1 MSMWNKR
8 LIGLC
13 SGLAAAALLFVSCT
27 DVGYYAQCVSG
38 HWQLMSQRRDID
50 KILAAPDTPDA
61 LAQRLRTVLEIRDFA
76 SQQLLLPD
84 NNSYRSYADLGRSH
98 AVWNVV
104 STPEFSLE
112 PVSWC
117 FPVVGCVSYRGY
129 FQEIDAREFAEDM
142 RRRGHDV
149 HLYGV
154 PAYSTL
160 SWFDDPVLNT
170 FCYADDPHL
179 AGLIFHELAH
189 QLIYVKGDTAF
200 SEAFAQTVEQVGVE
214 RWLES
219 RGQQEQ
225 IERYNQRLQRQKDF
239 LALLQQARRR
249 LDAIYR
255 SPFDPETM
263 RAEKAHAINEFRSE
277 YDKLRSRWGGEGRYD
292 RWVEGPLNN
301 AHFAS
306 VSMYHDLVPAFR
318 LLLDEHN
325 GDLRAYYRAV
335 SELADLPPDER
346 RQALDA
352 YRDETTLAQREQSF
366 KARSR

>member
-1 MSMWNKR
+1 MRNKS
-8 LIGLC
+8 LILLCAGLTA
-13 SGLAAAALLFVSCT
+13 GALLLASCA

-38 HWQLMSQRRDID
+38 HWHLMSQRRDID

-61 LAQRLRTVLEIRDFA
+61 LAQRLRMALEIRDFA
-76 SQQLLLPD
+76 SEDLLLPD
-84 NNSYRSYADLGRSH
+84 NKSYRSYADLGRAH

-104 STPEFSLE
+104 SAPEFSLE

-129 FQEIDAREFAEDM
+129 FHEENAREFAEDM

-170 FCYADDPHL
+170 FCYADDPRL

-189 QLIYVKGDTAF
+189 QLLYVKGDTAF
-200 SEAFAQTVEQVGVE
+200 SEAFAQTIEQVGVE

-225 IERYNQRLQRQKDF
+225 IEQYKQRLHRQKEF
-239 LALLQQARRR
+239 LALLQQTRSR

-255 SPFDPETM
+255 SPLDPEIM
-263 RAEKAHAINEFRSE
+263 RAEKTHAIDEFRSE
-277 YDKLRSRWGGEGRYD
+277 YAKLRSRWGGEGRYD

-318 LLLDEHN
+318 MLLDEHK
-325 GDLRAYYRAV
+325 GDLRAFYRAV
-335 SELADLPPDER
+335 SELADLPADKR
-346 RQALDA
+346 HQALDA
-352 YRDETTLAQREQSF
+352 YRDETALAQREQPL
-366 KARSR
+366 KARP

>member
-1 MSMWNKR
+1 MNIRNKP
-8 LIGLC
+8 LIRLC
-13 SGLAAAALLFVSCT
+13 SGLAAGALLLASCT

-50 KILAAPDTPDA
+50 KILNAPDTPEA

-76 SQQLLLPD
+76 SQELLLPD
-84 NNSYRSYADLGRSH
+84 NKSYRSYADLGRAH

-129 FQEIDAREFAEDM
+129 FQEEDAREFAEDM

-170 FCYADDPHL
+170 FCFADDPRL

-189 QLIYVKGDTAF
+189 QLLYVKGDTAF

-225 IERYNQRLQRQKDF
+225 IEQYNQRLQRQKDF
-239 LALLQQARRR
+239 LALLQQTRSK
-249 LDAIYR
+249 LDDIYQ
-255 SPFDPETM
+255 SPFDPEAM
-263 RAEKAHAINEFRSE
+263 RAEKARAINEFRLG
-277 YDKLRSRWGGEGRYD
+277 YDKLRSSWGGEGGYD

-318 LLLDEHN
+318 LLLDEHK
-325 GDLRAYYRAV
+325 GDLSAFYRAV
-335 SELADLPPDER
+335 SELADLAPDER
-346 RQALDA
+346 HQALDA
-352 YRDETTLAQREQSF
+352 CRDETALAQREQSSE
-366 KARSR
+366 ARSR

>member
-1 MSMWNKR
+1 
-8 LIGLC
+8 LI
-13 SGLAAAALLFVSCT
+13 VSCT

-50 KILAAPDTPDA
+50 KILAASDTSEA
-61 LAQRLRTVLEIRDFA
+61 LAQRLRRVLEIRDFA
-76 SQQLLLPD
+76 SQALLLPD
-84 NNSYRSYADLGRSH
+84 NNSYRCYADLGRAH

-129 FQEIDAREFAEDM
+129 FQEEDALEFAQDM
-142 RRRGHDV
+142 RSRGHDV

-170 FCYADDPHL
+170 FCYADDPRL

-189 QLIYVKGDTAF
+189 QLLYVKGDTAF

-219 RGQQEQ
+219 RGQQQQ
-225 IERYNQRLQRQKDF
+225 IEQYHQRLQRRKDF
-239 LALLQQARRR
+239 LALLQQTRGR

-255 SPFDPETM
+255 SPFDPGTM
-263 RAEKAHAINEFRSE
+263 RAEKARVINEFRSE
-277 YDKLRSRWGGEGRYD
+277 YDKLRSRWGTEGSYD

-318 LLLDEHN
+318 LLLDEHS
-325 GDLRAYYRAV
+325 GDLRAFYRAV
-335 SELADLPPDER
+335 SELAELPPDER
-346 RQALDA
+346 RQALGDC
-352 YRDETTLAQREQSF
+352 RDEMTLAQRGQSAE
-366 KARSR
+366 ARCRQKKDDSDDEF